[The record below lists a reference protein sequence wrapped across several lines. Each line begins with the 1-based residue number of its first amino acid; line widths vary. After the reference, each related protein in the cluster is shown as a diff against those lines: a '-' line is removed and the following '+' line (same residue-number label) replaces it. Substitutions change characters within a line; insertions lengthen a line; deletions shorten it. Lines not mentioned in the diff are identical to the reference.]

1 MGFQIDVQLKLE
13 NFNSNMVAGPVLFFS
28 VYQEDT
34 LWGNVSFL
42 KQSYLVPIF
51 KSKVVKIK
59 YYQ

>member
-28 VYQEDT
+28 VFQEDN

-42 KQSYLVPIF
+42 KQSYLVPIL
-51 KSKVVKIK
+51 VNIE
-59 YYQ
+59 